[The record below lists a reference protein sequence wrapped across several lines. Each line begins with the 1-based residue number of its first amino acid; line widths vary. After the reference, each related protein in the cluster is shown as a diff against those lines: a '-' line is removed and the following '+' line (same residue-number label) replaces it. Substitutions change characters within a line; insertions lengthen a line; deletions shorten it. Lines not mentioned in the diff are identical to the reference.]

1 MKTFDCIMNRKSIRS
16 YTGEK
21 ISEEEL
27 IAILLAG
34 NASPVGHGKYDT
46 MHMTVLEN
54 PALLEEINQA
64 TADFANQ
71 PGLKPLYGAPTL
83 ILVST
88 IVGDENVSY
97 SNAAMMVHTME
108 LAATDLGVGS
118 CCIWGAIRA
127 IHAKPELLAK
137 LEIPEGYTL
146 CCGLIVGKTEE
157 NFEKRNIAKDRVIIH
172 RL

>member
-1 MKTFDCIMNRKSIRS
+1 MKTFDCIMNRKSVRN

-46 MHMTVLEN
+46 MHMTVVEN
-54 PALLEEINQA
+54 PKLLDEINQA
-64 TADFANQ
+64 GAELMKQ
-71 PGLKPLYGAPTL
+71 PELKPLYGAPTL

-88 IVGDENVSY
+88 IMGNENVSY
-97 SNAAMMVHTME
+97 SNAAMMVHSME

-118 CCIWGAIRA
+118 CCIWGAVRGIL
-127 IHAKPELLAK
+127 AKPELLAK
-137 LEIPEGYTL
+137 LDLPEGYTL
-146 CCGLIVGKTEE
+146 CCGLIVGKTTETFDE
-157 NFEKRNIAKDRVIIH
+157 RNIAKDRVPVNRI
-172 RL
+172 